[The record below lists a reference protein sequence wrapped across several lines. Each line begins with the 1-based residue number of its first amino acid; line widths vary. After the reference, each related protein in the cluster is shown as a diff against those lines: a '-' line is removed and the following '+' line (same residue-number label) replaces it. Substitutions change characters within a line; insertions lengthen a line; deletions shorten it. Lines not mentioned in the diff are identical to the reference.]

1 MEIRY
6 RKERQKKSSR
16 YLILKKKDLDEEIE
30 PQIIPNAIDKIDY
43 RINCKTLPTVIA
55 AISLETFKNLLY
67 PKEFFRYSGLIITHL
82 SVNFIDKKH

>member
-30 PQIIPNAIDKIDY
+30 PQIIPNVVDKIDY
-43 RINCKTLPTVIA
+43 IHVI
-55 AISLETFKNLLY
+55 FNY
-67 PKEFFRYSGLIITHL
+67 NQNMREFIM
-82 SVNFIDKKH
+82 